1 MYDPFFFVF
10 SVHDDNQVFP
20 VTLRVRAEPIES
32 LMETAPLKLKE
43 SLLLKPRVFPPPF
56 CGSAQRFLFAIEEQ
70 TSATGA
76 EEPYEFAKTFDWT
89 PIAVPCHRGE
99 DIRAFPLPGP
109 SRRFNRDQMSKEP
122 PLLLSEA
129 LRHRSHMVTRDH
141 ETRISKSW

>member
-1 MYDPFFFVF
+1 MNDPFFFVF
-10 SVHDDNQVFP
+10 GVHDDKQVFP
-20 VTLRVRAEPIES
+20 VALRVRAEPIES
-32 LMETAPLKLKE
+32 LMETAPFKLKE

-70 TSATGA
+70 TSATGS
-76 EEPYEFAKTFDWT
+76 EEPYEFAETFDWT

-122 PLLLSEA
+122 PLLLSEV
-129 LRHRSHMVTRDH
+129 L
-141 ETRISKSW
+141 